1 MADRAKFWGRVGG
14 IFHTDELPNY
24 GITTQEIQKLKEATK
39 AQEKD
44 AIIFVADTP
53 ENAKD
58 ALKAVIERAKETL
71 KGVPEETR
79 AANPDGT
86 THYMRPRPGAA
97 RMYPETDI
105 PPTQI
110 TEGYIKKISSR
121 LPELPEQKLKRL
133 IENYKLNEKLA
144 KQILD
149 SEYSEIF
156 EVIVKE
162 SAVSPTTV
170 AAFLTETLKALKR
183 EGIQIEKISENQ
195 MREIFKKLS
204 CGELT
209 KEAMPDIF
217 SWLSTHEDK
226 KVQEAIS
233 TLNLKILST
242 EELDK
247 IIKDTIENNRKIVEE
262 KGENAFG
269 FLMGIIMKKVRG
281 KANPDIVSELLRK
294 NLKQTLH

>member
-24 GITTQEIQKLKEATK
+24 GITTQEIQKLRKATK

-44 AIIFVADTP
+44 AIIFIADTP

-58 ALKAVIERAKETL
+58 ALKAVLERAKETL

-105 PPTQI
+105 PPKQI
-110 TEGYIKKISSR
+110 TQNLINRIH

-133 IENYKLNEKLA
+133 IENYRLNEKLA

-149 SEYSEIF
+149 SEYSETF
-156 EVIVKE
+156 EIIVKE

-170 AAFLTETLKALKR
+170 AVFLTETLKALKR
-183 EGIQIEKISENQ
+183 DGIQIEKISENQ
-195 MREIFKKLS
+195 IREIFRS
-204 CGELT
+204 IASGELT
-209 KEAMPDIF
+209 KEAIPDIF
-217 SWLSTHEDK
+217 SWLSMHEDK
-226 KVQEAIS
+226 NVQEAIS
-233 TLNLKILST
+233 NLNLKILSL
-242 EELDK
+242 EELEK
-247 IIKDTIENNRKIVEE
+247 IIMETIENNKKFVEE
-262 KGENAFG
+262 QGTNAFSL
-269 FLMGIIMKKVRG
+269 LMGIIMKKVRG
-281 KANPDIVSELLRK
+281 KANPDMVSKLLMK
-294 NLKQTLH
+294 KLKQA